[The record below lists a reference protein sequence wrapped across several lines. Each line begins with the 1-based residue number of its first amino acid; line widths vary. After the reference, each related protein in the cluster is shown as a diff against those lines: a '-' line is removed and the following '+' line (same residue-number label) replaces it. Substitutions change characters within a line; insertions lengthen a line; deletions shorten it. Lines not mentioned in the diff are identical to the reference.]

1 MNFTYNFLISFFY
14 VGYVKYAPG
23 TIASLIM
30 LIIFFFIPNVFEI
43 QLSILTL
50 LLLLGFILCY
60 YHSKISLE
68 KDPSFIVID
77 EIVGM
82 SISLFM
88 LPKIF
93 ILYLISFILFRCL
106 DIFKPF
112 FINKSQKIDIGI
124 GIMLDDII
132 SGIITLC
139 IIHLFI
145 NWIFLSLI
153 IRIFFDIHAY
163 VRKYIFSTI

>member
-43 QLSILTL
+43 QLLILIL
-50 LLLLGFILCY
+50 LLLLGFVLCY

-112 FINKSQKIDIGI
+112 FINKSQEIDFGI
-124 GIMLDDII
+124 GIMLDDIL
-132 SGIITLC
+132 SGIFTILILWSIVLC
-139 IIHLFI
+139 
-145 NWIFLSLI
+145 
-153 IRIFFDIHAY
+153 R
-163 VRKYIFSTI
+163 